1 MPSRPT
7 KPKRRRS
14 RVSAYLNFTVFEV
27 ATAVSVTRETVWRW
41 IKKDGLPTVDAKRP
55 LLIAG
60 ADLNAFLKARRTAQK
75 RRCQPGEIYCLK
87 CREPRR
93 PVPGLIDYLPNGRS
107 AGNLQ
112 TICGQC
118 GTIMNR
124 RCAQSRIAAVLPN
137 LDVTIRQG

>member
-1 MPSRPT
+1 MPGRPA
-7 KPKRRRS
+7 KPKRRKS
-14 RVSAYLNFTVFEV
+14 RVSAYLNFDVFEA
-27 ATAVSVTRETVWRW
+27 ATALSVTRETVRRW
-41 IKKDGLPTVDAKRP
+41 IKRDALRTVDAKRP

-60 ADLNAFLKARRTAQK
+60 ADLNAFLKARREAQK

-87 CREPRR
+87 CRDSRR
-93 PVPGLIDYLPNGRS
+93 PVPGMIDYLPNGRS

-112 TICGQC
+112 AICGQC